1 MVAGIGCTPPADIRI
16 SVRKWINGQSNSI
29 LYYSRIYWVWELA
42 GSLNF
47 SFFSLFLKG
56 ISKYIMVCVI
66 DTTENQG
73 CIAKVFEMFVLENLN
88 T

>member
-16 SVRKWINGQSNSI
+16 SVRKWINGQSNFI
-29 LYYSRIYWVWELA
+29 LNYSRIYWVWELA

-47 SFFSLFLKG
+47 SLFLKG
-56 ISKYIMVCVI
+56 ISKYIMVCVTV
-66 DTTENQG
+66 TTENQG

>member
-29 LYYSRIYWVWELA
+29 LHYSGIYWVWELA
-42 GSLNF
+42 GSVNF

-56 ISKYIMVCVI
+56 ISKYIMVRVTV
-66 DTTENQG
+66 TTENQG

-88 T
+88 K